1 MFRRG
6 GETKKVQTAVS
17 LLPGGLLDHRFAVFS
32 IVAEGWKSSVMGMW
46 HQLQGEVGAVNAL
59 MEGEGGFTFLLSR
72 PHYAMEGLAAGC
84 GAGSLYHTVM
94 QQVGMLS
101 GCLFPKQ
108 VHDGGWDSGSSWLR
122 EEIKSLVSHW
132 YVARDARDKVFLA
145 QERSSYAQ
153 RRMCV
158 LS

>member
-1 MFRRG
+1 MPWRVLQQDA
-6 GETKKVQTAVS
+6 VQA
-17 LLPGGLLDHRFAVFS
+17 
-32 IVAEGWKSSVMGMW
+32 
-46 HQLQGEVGAVNAL
+46 
-59 MEGEGGFTFLLSR
+59 
-72 PHYAMEGLAAGC
+72 
-84 GAGSLYHTVM
+84 LYHTVM

-108 VHDGGWDSGSSWLR
+108 VRDGGWDSGSPRLR

-132 YVARDARDKVFLA
+132 YVARDEVFLA
-145 QERSSYAQ
+145 QERSSNAQ